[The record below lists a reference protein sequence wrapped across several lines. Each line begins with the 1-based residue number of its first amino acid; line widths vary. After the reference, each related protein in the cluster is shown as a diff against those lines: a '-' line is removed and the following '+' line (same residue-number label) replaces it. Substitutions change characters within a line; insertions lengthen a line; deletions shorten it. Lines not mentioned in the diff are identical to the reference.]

1 MLTTKPCVFCAIQPD
16 AIIDQNDLAF
26 VVRDAN
32 PVNDGHT
39 LVIPKR
45 HVSSFFDL
53 TEAEMIAIMQ
63 LLKRAKEDIERIW
76 QPDDYNIGVNDGPAA
91 GQTVPHVHVHLMPRY
106 IDDVPDAR
114 GGVRLVIPHKAIY

>member
-1 MLTTKPCVFCAIQPD
+1 MSTTKPCVFCTIDPE

-26 VVRDAN
+26 VVRDIN

-53 TEAEMIAIMQ
+53 TEPELMAIMQ
-63 LLKRAKEDIERIW
+63 LLKRAKEDIEKTW
-76 QPDDYNIGVNDGPAA
+76 QPDDYNIGINDGPAA

-106 IDDVPDAR
+106 INDVADAR